1 MAEFLKAK
9 TTTFVNRPLGIINTR
24 TGAAESYEALA
35 RAGQQAQQ
43 IFYEEAV
50 ENQKKAGRDYVQN
63 LRVQARDENGNLTYT
78 EIDKSLSQVA
88 TREAEPLLRAK
99 MSNALLVDAS
109 KQLNKIR
116 AESPD
121 AKTFET
127 KANNYIAESMK
138 QLDNTGGG
146 EYTSVYQQ
154 LATKTMAQHLNHMV
168 LADAKQAQQVDAQN
182 ALYAI
187 ETGLNE
193 LATSIT
199 EGVDVF
205 GDGENEFDTSQM
217 IDNLKNQATM
227 LLNNGDIQEP
237 KYRDIINKI
246 DKTTMDAM
254 INNKIAPMSNNM
266 DLNGLFIIEE
276 AVRTGSVTANQMK
289 YLEAYD
295 IDQEDIDAI
304 RSTRSN
310 RDYHAA
316 RIANVRSLVS
326 QKTTL
331 MNKGNEKLTLANKLD
346 NKSIFTM
353 KPKEQEMYNDIL
365 GDKYNDGNSINAQW
379 VLQNWDKGEF
389 LNDSLKGTRLPAAIE
404 NIFNNSEFISFTA
417 SLQPELAKAN
427 ITSAIKL
434 FTNIMYRQD
443 VSGNKLYDYGLSVEN
458 HSKWIRLKR
467 LSEQYGD
474 DRVLDFTQQIFSPT
488 EDQNIRN
495 NIRMTNIESYSG
507 YDTDKASNP
516 STFMTRWLRDY
527 AKSEDMNPEAATYL
541 MSIAMHHV
549 GVQNTSESV
558 LKQIIKDSYEN
569 MYVKSK
575 YVWNINQ
582 GSGMVKSLPGSM
594 AFKTLASRFAPE
606 KYFAGNS
613 DLENTF
619 IGNINKKLSKVTS
632 KLGDKY
638 EIGKNAYLLPSRR
651 SSNTQGE
658 YMVVDET
665 GTPIIDGQTNNIFQV
680 STKIVDKQILMKRRE
695 EQEERWDR
703 ARRRRMS
710 IIKSKEEAG
719 KTFKKNFGEMFFD
732 IFSKT
737 GR

>member
-9 TTTFVNRPLGIINTR
+9 TTTFVNRPLGIISTR
-24 TGAAESYEALA
+24 TGAAESFEALS

-43 IFYEEAV
+43 MFYEEAV
-50 ENQKKAGRDYVQN
+50 DNQKKAGRDYVQN
-63 LRVQARDENGNLTYT
+63 LRVQARDEDGNLTYT

-121 AKTFET
+121 AKTFES
-127 KANNYIAESMK
+127 KANNYIQESMK

-146 EYTSVYQQ
+146 QYTSVYQQ

-168 LADAKQAQQVDAQN
+168 LADAKKAQLVDTQN

-193 LATSIT
+193 LSTSIT

-205 GDGENEFDTSQM
+205 GNGEDEFDTSQM

-246 DKTTMDAM
+246 EKTTMDAM
-254 INNKIAPMSNNM
+254 VNNKIAPMSNNM

-276 AVRTGSVTANQMK
+276 AVRTGSVTEEQMK

-295 IDQEDIDAI
+295 IDQEDIDGI
-304 RSTRSN
+304 RNIRSN
-310 RDYHAA
+310 RDYHAS
-316 RIANVRSLVS
+316 RIANIRSLVS

-331 MNKGNEKLTLANKLD
+331 MNKGNAKLAFANKLD

-365 GDKYNDGNSINAQW
+365 GDKYNDGKGINAQW
-379 VLQNWDKGEF
+379 VLQNWDKGDF
-389 LNDSLKGTRLPAAIE
+389 ISDSLKGSRLPLAIE
-404 NIFNNSEFISFTA
+404 NIFNNAEYISVITA
-417 SLQPELAKAN
+417 EDPQRAKAN
-427 ITSAIKL
+427 MLSAIKL
-434 FTNIMYRQD
+434 FSNIMYRQD
-443 VSGNKLYDYGLSVEN
+443 IGGNKLYEYGLSTEN
-458 HSKWIRLKR
+458 HSKWMRLKR

-474 DRVLDFTQQIFSPT
+474 DRVIEFTQQIFAPT

-495 NIRMTNIESYSG
+495 NIRINNISDFTG
-507 YDTDKASNP
+507 YDTDKPTNP
-516 STFMTRWLRDY
+516 SNFINRWLFDF

-541 MSIAMHHV
+541 KSIAMHHV
-549 GVQNTSESV
+549 GIQNTSESV
-558 LKQIIKDSYEN
+558 LKQILKDSYEN

-575 YVWNINQ
+575 YVWNIGQ
-582 GSGMVKSLPGSM
+582 GSGMEKSLPGGMS
-594 AFKTLASRFAPE
+594 FKTLSTRFAPE

-613 DLENTF
+613 DLENKF
-619 IGNINKKLSKVTS
+619 IGTINKRLTQVTS

-638 EIGKNAYLLPSRR
+638 EIGKNAFLLPSRR
-651 SSNTQGE
+651 STNTQGE

-665 GTPIIDGQTNNIFQV
+665 GTPILNKQTNNIFQV
-680 STKIVDKQILMKRRE
+680 STKIVDKEILMKRRE

-703 ARRRRMS
+703 ARKRRMS
-710 IIKSKEEAG
+710 IIQSKEQAG